1 MLYGVNIALFL
12 IRFFLA
18 IILLPIIHIL
28 MVLFLSKL
36 MDIFF
41 SLSAVMS

>member
-12 IRFFLA
+12 MRLFFA
-18 IILLPIIHIL
+18 IIFLPVIHML
-28 MVLFLSKL
+28 MVFFLSKL

-41 SLSAVMS
+41 YIDRIE

>member
-12 IRFFLA
+12 IRLCFA
-18 IILLPIIHIL
+18 IILLPVIHML

-36 MDIFF
+36 MDIF
-41 SLSAVMS
+41 LKIDKIE